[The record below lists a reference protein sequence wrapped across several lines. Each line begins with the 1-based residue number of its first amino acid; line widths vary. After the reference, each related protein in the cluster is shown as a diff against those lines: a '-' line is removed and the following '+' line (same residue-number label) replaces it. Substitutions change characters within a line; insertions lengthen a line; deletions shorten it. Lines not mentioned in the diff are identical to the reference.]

1 MEDSNENYLI
11 FIVYY
16 LIFNAIGNFSSI
28 GNFNKCIENWDL
40 IYLKNS
46 KIVISIFYIFM
57 VCFKVLLVNLI
68 SKCVITVC
76 KIILY
81 LILINKFQYIEKLS
95 SIFSLFNI
103 IRILSLSFK
112 NIKILS
118 IVSRNI

>member
-1 MEDSNENYLI
+1 MYWELGSDLFKEFKNCHFYFL
-11 FIVYY
+11 
-16 LIFNAIGNFSSI
+16 
-28 GNFNKCIENWDL
+28 CI
-40 IYLKNS
+40 YG
-46 KIVISIFYIFM
+46 VFQISI
-57 VCFKVLLVNLI
+57 NLI

-112 NIKILS
+112 ILKYYL
-118 IVSRNI
+118 

>member
-1 MEDSNENYLI
+1 
-11 FIVYY
+11 
-16 LIFNAIGNFSSI
+16 
-28 GNFNKCIENWDL
+28 
-40 IYLKNS
+40 
-46 KIVISIFYIFM
+46 M

-103 IRILSLSFK
+103 IVIF
-112 NIKILS
+112 
-118 IVSRNI
+118 

>member
-1 MEDSNENYLI
+1 MKDSNENYLI
-11 FIVYY
+11 FIVCY

-28 GNFNKCIENWDL
+28 GNFNKCIGNWDL

-103 IRILSLSFK
+103 IVIF
-112 NIKILS
+112 
-118 IVSRNI
+118 

>member
-1 MEDSNENYLI
+1 
-11 FIVYY
+11 
-16 LIFNAIGNFSSI
+16 
-28 GNFNKCIENWDL
+28 
-40 IYLKNS
+40 
-46 KIVISIFYIFM
+46 M